1 MSILDAPHQRRVEQA
16 VNIETFASP
25 RRRARWCS
33 ATSRAAPTT
42 SARPAQRGAFNDI
55 ELRHAVLHG
64 VGNADMDLTTTILGQ
79 EHTLPFFI
87 TSCAGQRMFH
97 SDGEV
102 ATARAAKK
110 HGLHMA
116 LSQLTTSTFE
126 EVREA
131 HPDGAKTL
139 QLYVW
144 RDRVLLKE
152 VLDRAKEWASPP

>member
-1 MSILDAPHQRRVEQA
+1 M
-16 VNIETFASP
+16 
-25 RRRARWCS
+25 
-33 ATSRAAPTT
+33 
-42 SARPAQRGAFNDI
+42 
-55 ELRHAVLHG
+55 LHG
-64 VGNADMDLTTTILGQ
+64 VGSNDLDLTTKILG
-79 EHTLPFFI
+79 HTHKMPFFI

-97 SDGEV
+97 ADGEV
-102 ATARAAKK
+102 ATAKAAKK

-126 EVREA
+126 EVREV

-152 VLDRAKEWASPP
+152 VLDRAKVRAALTASAPSTCR

>member
-1 MSILDAPHQRRVEQA
+1 MPLLDRWGKQRVEQA
-16 VNIETFASP
+16 VNIEDLQKAAKIRAHAMVYGYLKSGADDERAL
-25 RRRARWCS
+25 RRS
-33 ATSRAAPTT
+33 VS
-42 SARPAQRGAFNDI
+42 SYNDI

-64 VGNADMDLTTTILGQ
+64 VGNADMDLTTKILG
-79 EHTLPFFI
+79 HDYSLPFFI

-97 SDGEV
+97 ADGEV

-116 LSQLTTSTFE
+116 LSQLTTSHFE
-126 EVREA
+126 DVREA

-144 RDRVLLKE
+144 MR
-152 VLDRAKEWASPP
+152 SGT